1 MSNNSISKNQKNS
14 FTRKNFKEEPPPLEV
29 NFCDFYTKTI
39 IKVQSIWKPLL
50 FTECDKINFSRFCGR
65 SKIICRSV
73 FFVKNGGKMGKN

>member
-1 MSNNSISKNQKNS
+1 MSEFRIWDCVESKIKW
-14 FTRKNFKEEPPPLEV
+14 FFKEEPPPPLEV